1 MTLIAKI
8 VHTIKSNIKV
18 NVVSERTVSSV
29 QDSWKMFSKMQAIQ
43 AAGEKGKKIDFPL
56 RDSNP
61 GRLGESQ
68 ES

>member
-1 MTLIAKI
+1 MLP
-8 VHTIKSNIKV
+8 
-18 NVVSERTVSSV
+18 
-29 QDSWKMFSKMQAIQ
+29 KMQSTQ
-43 AAGEKGKKIDFPL
+43 AAEEKEKKTTDFPL

>member
-1 MTLIAKI
+1 
-8 VHTIKSNIKV
+8 
-18 NVVSERTVSSV
+18 
-29 QDSWKMFSKMQAIQ
+29 MQAIQ
-43 AAGEKGKKIDFPL
+43 AAEEKEKKIDFPL